1 MRVTTVYVSLVS
13 LFLPLPFRPTDP
25 DTLLTAR
32 GGSSGTGGLGLATSS
47 SYGSGSLGPL
57 GLGLSSWANEGASG
71 NG

>member
-1 MRVTTVYVSLVS
+1 M
-13 LFLPLPFRPTDP
+13 LFPITFRPTDP

-32 GGSSGTGGLGLATSS
+32 GGSSGAGGLGLATSS

-57 GLGLSSWANEGASG
+57 GLGLSSWANEGVSG